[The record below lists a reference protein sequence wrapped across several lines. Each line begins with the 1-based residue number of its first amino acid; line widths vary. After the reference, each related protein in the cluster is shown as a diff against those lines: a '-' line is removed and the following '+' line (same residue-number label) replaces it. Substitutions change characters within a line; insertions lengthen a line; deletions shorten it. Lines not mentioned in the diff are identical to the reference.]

1 MTTPPVRELSHCW
14 AHVHRQEPTQDRRP
28 FRTQRRRPFWTRDE
42 RRHATTH
49 SRRPPPPSCMM
60 SSSRG
65 NPSGRVADQPLCR
78 STPSVCARSPG
89 AQDRRLHP
97 IELSTSCPQQKSP
110 AHSGAAAVFSDKV
123 IVKTES
129 REPMNP
135 SATQQ
140 HHARSMMHQM
150 QARASPYNNTAS
162 NINVN
167 SSLPFSGEGW
177 RQHFSTATAARRRPP
192 PIPKLKA
199 RGDSCGALA
208 TYRHAHKLG

>member
-1 MTTPPVRELSHCW
+1 MYTDKNQRRTAVRS
-14 AHVHRQEPTQDRRP
+14 TG
-28 FRTQRRRPFWTRDE
+28 RRRPFWTRDE
-42 RRHATTH
+42 RRHATTR
-49 SRRPPPPSCMM
+49 SRRPPPPSCTM

-78 STPSVCARSPG
+78 STPSVCARSTG

-140 HHARSMMHQM
+140 HHARSMMHLD
-150 QARASPYNNTAS
+150 ASPRVPTTTYPAPPTTS
-162 NINVN
+162 T
-167 SSLPFSGEGW
+167 SYYLSFSGGGR
-177 RQHFSTATAARRRPP
+177 RQHFSYKQR
-192 PIPKLKA
+192 
-199 RGDSCGALA
+199 
-208 TYRHAHKLG
+208 